1 MPRHLAFL
9 SLMLLAFAGAAS
21 AADVGLDIAG
31 DRFRAAAV
39 AVHDGAPADD
49 VLMAGEAVRVEAP
62 VEGDALLA
70 ARRLDVDAPVAGDL
84 YAAAMDVA
92 VRAAIGGDATVFGY
106 DVSLAEVGGD
116 LRVSGSRIT
125 LAGPVG
131 GYAIVAAEDLAVEGV
146 ITGPVHL
153 SANRVSWG
161 PEARVEGQLV
171 LYERRPGRIQVP
183 ESVAPAERIER
194 RAAGDFEEEARPV
207 RRPTLGEVVAGFLL
221 GVAGVT
227 LLATLAAALIP
238 ETVAALRARILA
250 RPFAALWHGF
260 LTQSLLIGGAL
271 VIALTLIG
279 LLVTPIAILAA
290 VLGGMAGYVIGAYA
304 LGVGLLNAAGRPEP
318 GTLGQRALAALTG
331 AAVAALLGLIPFV
344 GWLFVLALAL
354 TGLGAISAR
363 IVGPRFFAAGT
374 GA

>member
-9 SLMLLAFAGAAS
+9 SSMLLAFAGAAS

-92 VRAAIGGDATVFGY
+92 VRSTIGGDATVFGY

-146 ITGPVHL
+146 ISGPVHL

-318 GTLGQRALAALTG
+318 GTLGQRALASLTG